1 MADIQIAEDYA
12 TDIEDID
19 NVMIHLEEKQKKRQ
33 HEQITEE
40 FIEIKSRLG
49 KILKDYGLI
58 EGDEIEKE
66 NHELDMKLLTDPQ
79 FVTASEEE
87 RLNSKTIIEEI
98 LTVYSELCKEREGI
112 LVNIQDS
119 LDAEGGSNEYIEENA
134 ESQISVL
141 SKETNIEDVSTEITI
156 TIENMNKKTQK
167 LHRLY
172 HKLLQL
178 CINISTNKSNA
189 APQAASRKAREV
201 NIQKQ
206 VIGQF
211 KKLHTV
217 KTDRKE
223 KLDTWKYAA
232 NEIVDLLKSVRQE
245 GAGDFEKLES
255 EFKKIFEAFNA
266 QGDTL
271 EETQLKL
278 QKHKEYLQQAKTIT
292 EKLRNDNVLLQ
303 EDADR
308 FRVQNRKA
316 QLQIQELKG
325 LLEKKEE
332 HLNNTRQKEN
342 LLSTGDNLEVK
353 LSTRVLS
360 FKSEDTLSERI
371 NTLESQLAKKEY
383 ELQVEKQKRN
393 AMEEQMKL
401 QNKQEYGGPRFLGV
415 SNELAITSSVI
426 STKPSQG
433 EQRLATRQESQ
444 SECSDCVF
452 YEEEIKKLLTTLKS
466 VQKEKNILLQQLQQ
480 ISSINKNY
488 DVSSTNKPAP
498 STENVINEI
507 EITEKR
513 KRGVV
518 PLNNKDDNFS
528 DKFSESKVAE
538 VPIISSSEK
547 DFVSFGEKGE
557 LESTTHDNQSIVY
570 RELIV
575 EKSKLITY
583 QDVSTQVDNCC
594 ENQEKYLNSKLGE
607 SNREKQ
613 SFSDAVDKEISSI
626 ADKIFGFVKLAG
638 RLMKKRTKS
647 QDTNHHQNDHTEDNQ
662 NQKNEQIAHQTIEEE
677 GETINHLDK
686 SEDGS
691 CPQIKAEQTQ
701 SQVKSIKK
709 ISGHGAPLEEN
720 FNNNHEHYNEEQH
733 EIKDNCNLDQHRRTQ
748 SKHVKVISLIPP
760 SVHAAEP
767 QHHVKVPKK
776 QSLIHP
782 YYSYEGESM
791 ERSWT
796 ESGFFDDSQ
805 ITFQQKESQAL
816 WHESNNTKSKW
827 LQIKHGK
834 IHHILRFL
842 GRTAKTKCSYVH
854 QEVENMEKEARTPEE
869 AVVNELS
876 AFAEHA
882 IDLLDVISFALKRVE
897 LDAAEEDLECKLMS
911 QMNLSSKGRQNGTS

>member
-1 MADIQIAEDYA
+1 MANIPIAQDYA

-19 NVMIHLEEKQKKRQ
+19 NVMMHLEEKQKKRQ

-66 NHELDMKLLTDPQ
+66 NKELDIKLLTDPQ
-79 FVTASEEE
+79 FVTASDEE

-98 LTVYSELCKEREGI
+98 LTVYSALCKEREGI

-119 LDAEGGSNEYIEENA
+119 LDAEGGSNEYIEEN
-134 ESQISVL
+134 ESQISV
-141 SKETNIEDVSTEITI
+141 SSNDNNIEDVSTDITI
-156 TIENMNKKTQK
+156 TIENINKKTQK

-172 HKLLQL
+172 HKLLRL
-178 CINISTNKSNA
+178 CINISTNKSNT
-189 APQAASRKAREV
+189 APQPASRKAREV

-223 KLDTWKYAA
+223 KLDTWKHAA

-245 GAGDFEKLES
+245 GAGDFEKLEN
-255 EFKKIFEAFNA
+255 EFKKILEAFSA
-266 QGDTL
+266 QGDIL

-278 QKHKEYLQQAKTIT
+278 EKHKEYLQQAKAIT

-316 QLQIQELKG
+316 QLQIQELKE
-325 LLEKKEE
+325 LLEKKKEN
-332 HLNNTRQKEN
+332 LNDTKQKEK
-342 LLSTGDNLEVK
+342 LLSTGDNLDVK
-353 LSTRVLS
+353 ISTRVLS
-360 FKSEDTLSERI
+360 FKSESSLSERI

-393 AMEEQMKL
+393 AMEEQLKL
-401 QNKQEYGGPRFLGV
+401 QNKQEHGGSKFLGV
-415 SNELAITSSVI
+415 SDQLAITSSVV
-426 STKPSQG
+426 STKPSQS
-433 EQRLATRQESQ
+433 EQRLATKEEFQ
-444 SECSDCVF
+444 SECSDCAF
-452 YEEEIKKLLTTLKS
+452 YEEEIKKLLTTLKL

-480 ISSINKNY
+480 INSINKNY
-488 DVSSTNKPAP
+488 DVSSNGSVC

-507 EITEKR
+507 EIIQKR
-513 KRGVV
+513 KSVVV
-518 PLNNKDDNFS
+518 PLNNEDDNFS
-528 DKFSESKVAE
+528 DKVSESKGAGA
-538 VPIISSSEK
+538 PIISSSEK
-547 DFVSFGEKGE
+547 DFVSFEKKG
-557 LESTTHDNQSIVY
+557 ESTTHADQSIVY

-583 QDVSTQVDNCC
+583 QDVSTQVNNCC
-594 ENQEKYLNSKLGE
+594 EKQEKYLDSKLGE
-607 SNREKQ
+607 NNNEKQ
-613 SFSDAVDKEISSI
+613 SFSDTVDREISSI
-626 ADKIFGFVKLAG
+626 ADKIFGFVILAG
-638 RLMKKRTKS
+638 RLTKKRTSS
-647 QDTNHHQNDHTEDNQ
+647 QDTSNHQNDHTENNQ
-662 NQKNEQIAHQTIEEE
+662 NQKSEQVAHQTIKEE
-677 GETINHLDK
+677 GEITNQLDESENRSYGHIK
-686 SEDGS
+686 S
-691 CPQIKAEQTQ
+691 EQTQ
-701 SQVKSIKK
+701 SQVKSTNK
-709 ISGHGAPLEEN
+709 ISRRGTSLKEN
-720 FNNNHEHYNEEQH
+720 VSKNHEHHNEEQR
-733 EIKDNCNLDQHRRTQ
+733 EIKENSNLDKHQRSQ
-748 SKHVKVISLIPP
+748 SKQVKVISLNPP
-760 SVHAAEP
+760 SIHAEEP

-782 YYSYEGESM
+782 YHSYEGESM

-805 ITFQQKESQAL
+805 INFQRKESRVL
-816 WHESNNTKSKW
+816 WHESNNIKSKW

-842 GRTAKTKCSYVH
+842 GRIAKTKCSYVH
-854 QEVENMEKEARTPEE
+854 QEVENMEKEARIPEE

-882 IDLLDVISFALKRVE
+882 IDLLDIISFVVKRVE
-897 LDAAEEDLECKLMS
+897 LDAAEEDLEYKLMS
-911 QMNLSSKGRQNGTS
+911 QMNLSSKGKENGAS

>member
-1 MADIQIAEDYA
+1 M
-12 TDIEDID
+12 
-19 NVMIHLEEKQKKRQ
+19 MHLEEKQKKRQ

-58 EGDEIEKE
+58 EGDEIEKQSK
-66 NHELDMKLLTDPQ
+66 ELDMKLLTDPQ
-79 FVTASEEE
+79 FVTAGDEE

-98 LTVYSELCKEREGI
+98 LTVYSALCKEREGI

-119 LDAEGGSNEYIEENA
+119 LDAEGGNNEYIAENV

-156 TIENMNKKTQK
+156 TIENINKKTQK

-255 EFKKIFEAFNA
+255 EFKKVFEAFNA
-266 QGDTL
+266 QGDIL

-278 QKHKEYLQQAKTIT
+278 QKHKEYLQQAKAIT
-292 EKLRNDNVLLQ
+292 EKLRNDNVLLR

-332 HLNNTRQKEN
+332 HVNETRQKEN

-360 FKSEDTLSERI
+360 FKSEGTLSERI
-371 NTLESQLAKKEY
+371 NTLESQLARKEY

-401 QNKQEYGGPRFLGV
+401 QNKQEYGGSRFLGI
-415 SNELAITSSVI
+415 SNELAITSSVV
-426 STKPSQG
+426 STKPLQS
-433 EQRLATRQESQ
+433 EQRLAAKEESQ
-444 SECSDCVF
+444 SECSDCTF

-488 DVSSTNKPAP
+488 NVSNNKHVP

-507 EITEKR
+507 EITKKR
-513 KRGVV
+513 KSAVV
-518 PLNNKDDNFS
+518 PLNNEDDNFS
-528 DKFSESKVAE
+528 NKFSESKVTE
-538 VPIISSSEK
+538 VPIVSSSEK
-547 DFVSFGEKGE
+547 DFVSIGEKGE

-583 QDVSTQVDNCC
+583 QDVSTQVNNCC

-607 SNREKQ
+607 SNNEKQ

-638 RLMKKRTKS
+638 RLTKKRTSS
-647 QDTNHHQNDHTEDNQ
+647 QDTSNHQNDHTEDNQ

-677 GETINHLDK
+677 GETVNQLDK
-686 SEDGS
+686 SESGS
-691 CPQIKAEQTQ
+691 YARIKAEQTQ
-701 SQVKSIKK
+701 SQVKSTKK
-709 ISGHGAPLEEN
+709 TSGHGASLKEDVN
-720 FNNNHEHYNEEQH
+720 KNHENYNEEQH
-733 EIKDNCNLDQHRRTQ
+733 EIKENCNLEKHRRTQ
-748 SKHVKVISLIPP
+748 SKQVKVISLIPP

-767 QHHVKVPKK
+767 HHHVKVPKK

-805 ITFQQKESQAL
+805 ITFQQKESRAL

-842 GRTAKTKCSYVH
+842 GRIAKTKCSHVH

-882 IDLLDVISFALKRVE
+882 IDLLDVISFAVKRVE
-897 LDAAEEDLECKLMS
+897 FDAAEEDLESKLMS
-911 QMNLSSKGRQNGTS
+911 QMNLSSKGKQNGTS